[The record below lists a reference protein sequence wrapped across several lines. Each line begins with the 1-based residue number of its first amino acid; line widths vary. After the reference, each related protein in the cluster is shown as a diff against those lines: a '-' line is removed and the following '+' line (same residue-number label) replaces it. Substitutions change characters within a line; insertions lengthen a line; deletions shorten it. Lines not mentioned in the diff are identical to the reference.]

1 MSNEQKLTQVDPNK
15 SKLGWLVIDT
25 NAIIHGMSLKDL
37 AEDFYTCPE
46 VITEVRSAH
55 SRDFLSRLP
64 FEIRIENPS
73 EESLRAVVEFS
84 KKTGDY
90 ASLSIPDLKVLALT
104 HMLEVRKNGTEN
116 IRKEPANPRPTA
128 LPTAP
133 PPAPRRR
140 AVQAPEVDEDGWEIV
155 PVKGKAHKQNN
166 KQKINDKPATKPNDV
181 EEQTPTVKEQQEEQ
195 KQEDH
200 EEKSLNEASSTP
212 ENETAVIAEKNEASI
227 ETVTD
232 SLAETTMEDEEEE
245 DDSDA
250 GEWITPDNLE
260 EFRAKELGVTPE
272 ELRRTNK
279 VDVACMTNDFA
290 MQNVLLQMNL
300 NLVSSGGYR
309 ITKIKNWVLRC
320 HACYT
325 VTSNMEK
332 KFCPKC
338 GNASLRRVSCST
350 NSKGE
355 IRYHL
360 KRNFTHNLRGTKYD
374 VPIPKGGR
382 HANNIVLREDQKEY
396 IKAQQS
402 RSKQKVIDMFDP
414 DFIPMYRKADTR
426 TINNNMFG
434 TSTIGFG
441 RRNPNEVRRKSN
453 KNKRK

>member
-1 MSNEQKLTQVDPNK
+1 MSTEPKLAQVDPTK
-15 SKLGWLVIDT
+15 SKVDRLVIDT

-37 AEDFYTCPE
+37 AEEFYTCPE

-55 SRDFLSRLP
+55 SRDFLTRLP
-64 FEIRIENPS
+64 FEIRMENPS
-73 EESLRAVVEFS
+73 EESLKAVVEFS

-104 HMLEVRKNGTEN
+104 HMLEVKKNGSEN

-140 AVQAPEVDEDGWEIV
+140 IVQTPEVDEDGWEVV
-155 PVKGKAHKQNN
+155 PVKGNSKKQNN
-166 KQKINDKPATKPNDV
+166 NKKSAQKPTVV
-181 EEQTPTVKEQQEEQ
+181 EEQPAASEEQEETVS
-195 KQEDH
+195 KESAKSDSNISDTIENKEDAVEALTEAIAATTI
-200 EEKSLNEASSTP
+200 EET
-212 ENETAVIAEKNEASI
+212 ET
-227 ETVTD
+227 
-232 SLAETTMEDEEEE
+232 LEDDDE
-245 DDSDA
+245 DDSDG
-250 GEWITPDNLE
+250 GEWITPENLE
-260 EFRAKELGVTPE
+260 EFRAKELGVRPE
-272 ELRRTNK
+272 ELRSRK
-279 VDVACMTNDFA
+279 LVDVACMTGDFA

-300 NLVSSGGYR
+300 NLVSAGGYR

-350 NSKGE
+350 NNKGE

-360 KRNFTHNLRGTKYD
+360 KRDFVHNLRGTKYD
-374 VPIPKGGR
+374 VPVPKGGR
-382 HANNIVLREDQKEY
+382 HTNNLVLREDQKEY
-396 IKAQQS
+396 VKAQQS
-402 RSKQKVIDMFDP
+402 RSKQKVLDMFDP

-434 TSTIGFG
+434 TSVVGFG
-441 RRNPNEVRRKSN
+441 RKNPNVSRRKVN
-453 KNKRK
+453 KKN